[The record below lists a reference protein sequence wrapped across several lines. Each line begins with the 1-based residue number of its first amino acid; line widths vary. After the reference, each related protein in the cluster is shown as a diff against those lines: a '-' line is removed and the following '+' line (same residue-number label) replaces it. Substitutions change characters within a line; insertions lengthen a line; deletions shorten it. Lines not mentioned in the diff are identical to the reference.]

1 MVIIHYFAEI
11 DYLTVVIRDL
21 FLMEQD
27 NKKFFARYLNDDDN
41 FDDKD
46 EFSHVSPPKLS
57 CCQQIFGD
65 ICSKEPEINEKNF
78 KKFTEFWAAEDEKVK
93 LSLTVGKVDKN
104 DIMTM
109 IFDIFSRR
117 KKFDYHLNERI
128 MLYCGKLGPILRFFR
143 CRCFNYNNI
152 IRVNKIFE
160 KAKGCLDNECD
171 IIKMFDAV
179 RKSQNF

>member
-65 ICSKEPEINEKNF
+65 ICSKLN
-78 KKFTEFWAAEDEKVK
+78 A
-93 LSLTVGKVDKN
+93 
-104 DIMTM
+104 
-109 IFDIFSRR
+109 SR
-117 KKFDYHLNERI
+117 L
-128 MLYCGKLGPILRFFR
+128 
-143 CRCFNYNNI
+143 
-152 IRVNKIFE
+152 
-160 KAKGCLDNECD
+160 
-171 IIKMFDAV
+171 
-179 RKSQNF
+179 